1 MLSILRVLLL
11 LALPLTAQ
19 AADEDELLRTLRST
33 DQTVQDLKTRA
44 LNLVNAVEEH
54 RERYHY
60 PDEQRVEVYVTSP
73 ARRFTLKDIAVYNDE
88 QLLVRQEF
96 DGRDVYA
103 MRLGGLAP
111 VYRGNVAEGPFTLD
125 VEIRGTIDG
134 EAVSHRGEMRLRKDR
149 QPMRLELRLRD
160 VPGRPG
166 VAFEAR
172 EHEVRS

>member
-73 ARRFTLKDIAVYNDE
+73 APLHAQGHRRVQRRAAA
-88 QLLVRQEF
+88 
-96 DGRDVYA
+96 G
-103 MRLGGLAP
+103 AP
-111 VYRGNVAEGPFTLD
+111 G
-125 VEIRGTIDG
+125 I
-134 EAVSHRGEMRLRKDR
+134 
-149 QPMRLELRLRD
+149 
-160 VPGRPG
+160 
-166 VAFEAR
+166 
-172 EHEVRS
+172 